1 MQANLNEI
9 IPLLCVDQA
18 TRWESGDYVLV
29 EDYYEQYP
37 DLIEDQELLLDL
49 IYNEIYLRD
58 EHKRSSD
65 STTFKNRF
73 PGLYGQI
80 EFMLEV
86 HEVIDA
92 GSLEVAREVQQW
104 ESEHQVISVDLQP
117 DPVRDIM
124 QWLARTEPLSQLPLD
139 ILSKIAT
146 DSVIRVFQAGDFI
159 ARQGDVANSLWIIK
173 TGIVEIVLHTGDA
186 SAQLIGKC
194 GPGSIIG
201 EIGLFTREPRSAD
214 MIADEEVVAIELPQ
228 QLYRQITLDFP
239 ATSALIADQVA
250 ERLGSQE
257 IDVLTGK
264 VLSGYRIERRLGRG
278 SMGVVYAAIDVETEE
293 RVALKMM
300 KHDIV
305 FDQEATL
312 RFKQEAQIL
321 TTLDHPRLLKM
332 YKTFSTLSTVFLVGE
347 YCEGV
352 TLRKLLQQQGA
363 LETKQACSIMGQLID
378 ALHYAHQQGIV
389 HRDVK
394 PANIM
399 VNTNGDIKLMDFGL
413 ARRQINSELTQT
425 GQLLGSPRYMSL
437 EQLTG
442 GKVTSKSDFFA
453 VGCIFVELLSGKPLF
468 QGVDFTSM
476 LVKRLLWSLPESDEI
491 RTNLDPAI
499 YEVLQGCLQP
509 RAADRLQGNFTT
521 ADLLKR
527 AREWAKPR

>member
-18 TRWESGDYVLV
+18 TRWDSGDYVLV
-29 EDYYEQYP
+29 EDYYKQYP

-58 EHKRSSD
+58 EHKQPSD
-65 STTFKNRF
+65 STTFRTRF
-73 PGLYGQI
+73 PRLYDQI

-92 GSLEVAREVQQW
+92 GSLEIAREVQQW
-104 ESEHQVISVDLQP
+104 ESENQANNVDSQP
-117 DPVRDIM
+117 DPVRDVM
-124 QWLARTEPLSQLPLD
+124 QWLAKTEPLSQLPLD
-139 ILSKIAT
+139 ILTKIAAE
-146 DSVIRVFQAGDFI
+146 SVIRVFQAGDFI
-159 ARQGDVANSLWIIK
+159 ARQGDAANSLWIIK
-173 TGIVEIVLHTGDA
+173 SGIVEIVLHTDNA
-186 SAQLIGKC
+186 SAQLISKC
-194 GPGSIIG
+194 GPNSIIG

-214 MIADEEVVAIELPQ
+214 MIAGEEVVAIELPQ

-239 ATSALIADQVA
+239 ATRALIADQVA
-250 ERLGSQE
+250 ERVGSQE

-264 VLSGYRIERRLGRG
+264 ILGGYQIERRLGRG
-278 SMGVVYAAIDVETEE
+278 SMGVVYSAIDVVTKD

-312 RFKQEAQIL
+312 RFKQEAEIL
-321 TTLDHPRLLKM
+321 TRLDHPRLLKM
-332 YKTFSTLSTVFLVGE
+332 HKTFSTLSTVFLVGE

-352 TLRKLLQQQGA
+352 TLRKMIQQQGA
-363 LETKQACSIMGQLID
+363 LETQLACSIMGQLID
-378 ALHYAHQQGIV
+378 VLHYAHQQGIV

-399 VNTNGDIKLMDFGL
+399 VNANGEIKLMDFGL

-453 VGCIFVELLSGKPLF
+453 VGCIFVELLSGEPLF
-468 QGVDFTSM
+468 KGIDFTSM
-476 LVKRLLWSLPESDEI
+476 LVKRLLWSLPEPEEI
-491 RTNLDPAI
+491 RANLDPAI
-499 YEVLQGCLQP
+499 YEVLQACLQP

-521 ADLLKR
+521 DDLLKK
-527 AREWAKPR
+527 AREWATLR

>member
-18 TRWESGDYVLV
+18 TRWESGDYTLV

-37 DLIEDQELLLDL
+37 DLVEDQELLLDL

-58 EHKRSSD
+58 EYKQSSD
-65 STTFKNRF
+65 RTTFRTRF
-73 PGLYGQI
+73 PELYGQI

-92 GSLEVAREVQQW
+92 GSLEVAREVQKW
-104 ESEHQVISVDLQP
+104 ESKNQTDNDSRQP
-117 DPVRDIM
+117 DPVRDVM
-124 QWLARTEPLSQLPLD
+124 QWLAKTEPLSQLPLD
-139 ILSKIAT
+139 IIAT
-146 DSVIRVFQAGDFI
+146 IAAESVIRVFEAGDFI
-159 ARQGDVANSLWIIK
+159 ARQGDDANSLWIIQS
-173 TGIVEIVLHTGDA
+173 GVVEIVLHTDDDT
-186 SAQLIGKC
+186 AQLISRC
-194 GPGSIIG
+194 GPDSIIG
-201 EIGLFTREPRSAD
+201 EIGIFTREPRSAD
-214 MIADEEVVAIELPQ
+214 MIADKEVVAIELPQ
-228 QLYRQITLDFP
+228 ELYRQISMDFP
-239 ATSALIADQVA
+239 AITALIADQVA

-264 VLSGYRIERRLGRG
+264 VLGGYRIERRLGRG
-278 SMGVVYAAIDVETEE
+278 SMGVVYAAIDVETGD

-312 RFKQEAQIL
+312 RFKQEAEIL
-321 TTLDHPRLLKM
+321 ITLDHPRLLKM
-332 YKTFSTLSTVFLVGE
+332 HRTFSTLSTVFLVGE

-352 TLRKLLQQQGA
+352 TLRQKIQQQGA
-363 LETKQACSIMGQLID
+363 METQQACSIMGQLID
-378 ALHYAHQQGIV
+378 VLHYAHQQGIV

-399 VNTNGDIKLMDFGL
+399 VNSNGEIKLMDFGL
-413 ARRQINSELTQT
+413 ARRQMNSELTQT

-442 GKVTSKSDFFA
+442 GKISNKSDFFA

-468 QGVDFTSM
+468 KGIDFTSM

-491 RTNLDPAI
+491 RANLDPAI

-521 ADLLKR
+521 DDLVRR
-527 AREWAKPR
+527 AREWATLR